1 MSKEWTAGV
10 YGFFKPD
17 PIIEYANGRRAHTFI
32 CAATHCRGATR
43 NVRRFLDT
51 GDAKS
56 TSNLR
61 RHAIKC
67 WGEENVDAAR
77 GRPVDEI
84 REATKGVS
92 PSGSITAAFERKGKG
107 KVSYSHR
114 QHTRTETRY
123 FFNSPWTRT
132 VLNDTFNRAEIVRWV
147 AESSRPLNIVKDRGF
162 QSLMKTGRPEYW
174 IPSPSTVARDVK
186 LVFAKTRNRI
196 ARMLKVSW
204 RNSTQHVNLTCS
216 KEHQG
221 ALSFATDAWSS
232 PNHKAYVAV
241 TVHFEQDSVPVSM
254 LLDIVEVP
262 RSHSGLNLA
271 KAFTNIL
278 EDFDISDKVSTVLL
292 SGSCSPTFLP
302 DTQHHMR

>member
-1 MSKEWTAGV
+1 EHLSKEWTAGV

-17 PIIEYANGRRAHTFI
+17 PIIEHVNGRRAHTFI
-32 CAATHCRGATR
+32 CAATHCRGTTR

-51 GDAKS
+51 RDAKS

-61 RHAIKC
+61 RHALKC
-67 WGEENVDAAR
+67 RGEENVDAAR

-84 REATKGVS
+84 REATKGIS
-92 PSGSITAAFERKGKG
+92 PSGLITAAFERKGKG

-114 QHTRTETRY
+114 QHTRTET
-123 FFNSPWTRT
+123 
-132 VLNDTFNRAEIVRWV
+132 
-147 AESSRPLNIVKDRGF
+147 
-162 QSLMKTGRPEYW
+162 SLMKTGRPEYW

-196 ARMLKVSW
+196 AKMLK
-204 RNSTQHVNLTCS
+204 
-216 KEHQG
+216 EHPG

-241 TVHFEQDSVPVSM
+241 TVHFEQGGVPVSM
-254 LLDIVEVP
+254 LLDVVEVP

-271 KAFTNIL
+271 KAF
-278 EDFDISDKVSTVLL
+278 
-292 SGSCSPTFLP
+292 
-302 DTQHHMR
+302 